1 MELQALLVLCG
12 IGVTGAAVLLLMG
25 LFSASGTSYEEAIAQ
40 QRRATNELL
49 ALAENKNKSKK
60 TNKKANKKLA
70 KKEKKEHITA
80 ATGSEPESEAPAE
93 SGVDEDTV
101 PTKPHVEFSPPV
113 VVELLTDTP
122 PNIKIRKRGKD
133 PKVKPILINKEDP
146 SCVSDPSAAATPVA
160 EVSNHFEE
168 MHPKDDFELLHAT
181 LEKVAEK
188 KEEVAEKKEHKVS
201 KQVKSGKAAPKQ
213 SQDSVKEEIT
223 RDRPNNGDAPLE
235 QRKVKKLEKKVA
247 SETAGEE
254 VVPPLNVP
262 QPSELTTDKLL
273 RNALP
278 AAAPAPPAPAPA
290 PAPAAPAAPAPAPSP
305 PAKGKKKKTEQN
317 MLAIIGGDGGGVS
330 ASELVRVVRE
340 AALSRTDIQV
350 LTDALLNKHHD
361 QLPEHSEWTE
371 GPNDPMQKLKKQLAD
386 KEKALAD
393 EIEASQALHAKLK
406 ELRTNLNAE
415 RGRASAAG
423 RAAEQAAAAARA
435 ELHTLQARLQRLLD
449 DNHALAQDKLMLQSK
464 LSEESEAQAQRV
476 QMEMHIQRLSE
487 AEAALV
493 AQLGALQ
500 AEAGARAV
508 EAGQARCD
516 AAAARDAALL
526 AQQHGAELAQQLQE
540 ANRVYAE
547 LEQQRQCAV
556 HAEQL
561 AQQELRQLQARL
573 AGLTEAQN
581 EVQRVTSRAQAAESA
596 AEKIK
601 EDMEKDKQE
610 SSKEIAQL
618 REQLAARETE
628 LAELK
633 QLKAVPA
640 QNGLP
645 PTSNTDGQKAAELA
659 KVESVVESLRNEL
672 ASAQKSSSEQREQLA
687 SLQEQLAQYREK
699 NNELRTK
706 NWKVMEALQT
716 AEKALATRAT
726 PAMPAQDAEAVTR
739 AEAQHFNEVAN
750 VLRSVCP
757 TIDPT
762 SKVGMEW
769 LQTFANTLK
778 KELEAKEAEKKRV
791 EQDLASKL
799 SEKDNERKQLEA
811 VLQKKIQEKEL
822 LAKEIESKLQQ
833 QIQEKELAKNR
844 IESELQQKLKEELTF
859 RKQVES
865 ELHKK
870 KEVKVVKER
879 VEVTDESR
887 VKDLEAQN
895 EHLQSLVDK
904 YKRIID
910 DTEGVLSR
918 LQQNVTREE
927 QRWAQQLADKQ
938 RDLDTLRSSTMLQEP
953 LAFAYSCIE
962 KSLPTIVAEMQNK
975 IDSLQ
980 AELQKLQSK
989 NHSNSFADA
998 ERLTE
1003 ERLMAGLSDKHDTD
1017 VHNGPIQVGLVEN

>member
-12 IGVTGAAVLLLMG
+12 IGVTAAAVLLLMG

-70 KKEKKEHITA
+70 KKERKENITA

-93 SGVDEDTV
+93 SGVDDDLV
-101 PTKPHVEFSPPV
+101 PAKPHVEFSPPV
-113 VVELLTDTP
+113 VVELPTDTP

-146 SCVSDPSAAATPVA
+146 SCVSDPSTAATPVA

-181 LEKVAEK
+181 LEKISEK
-188 KEEVAEKKEHKVS
+188 KEEVVEKKESKVS

-213 SQDSVKEEIT
+213 SQEAVKEEIV
-223 RDRPNNGDAPLE
+223 RDRPNNGDVPLE
-235 QRKVKKLEKKVA
+235 QRKVKKLEKKAA
-247 SETAGEE
+247 SDTAVEE

-278 AAAPAPPAPAPA
+278 ASVATPPAPAPA
-290 PAPAAPAAPAPAPSP
+290 PAPTAPAPSP
-305 PAKGKKKKTEQN
+305 LAKGKKKKTEQSV
-317 MLAIIGGDGGGVS
+317 LALIGGDGAGVS
-330 ASELVRVVRE
+330 VSELVRVVRE

-415 RGRASAAG
+415 RGRASAAS
-423 RAAEQAAAAARA
+423 RAAEQAASAARA

-464 LSEESEAQAQRV
+464 LSEENEAQAQRV

-540 ANRVYAE
+540 ANRAYAE

-573 AGLTEAQN
+573 AGLTELQN
-581 EVQRVTSRAQAAESA
+581 DVQRLTSRAQAAESA
-596 AEKIK
+596 AEKLK
-601 EDMEKDKQE
+601 EEMEKDKQGL
-610 SSKEIAQL
+610 SKEITQL
-618 REQLAARETE
+618 REQLATRETE

-645 PTSNTDGQKAAELA
+645 PIDGQKAAELA

-672 ASAQKSSSEQREQLA
+672 ALAQKSSSEQKEQLA
-687 SLQEQLAQYREK
+687 SMQAQLAQYREK

-757 TIDPT
+757 TIAPT

-769 LQTFANTLK
+769 LQTFADTLK
-778 KELEAKEAEKKRV
+778 KELETKEAEKKRV
-791 EQDLASKL
+791 EQDLAAKL
-799 SEKDNERKQLEA
+799 LEKDNEKKQLEI
-811 VLQKKIQEKEL
+811 VLHRKLQEKES
-822 LAKEIESKLQQ
+822 LAKEIESKMRQ
-833 QIQEKELAKNR
+833 QIQERE
-844 IESELQQKLKEELTF
+844 QKLEEELTF
-859 RKQVES
+859 RKKVES

-870 KEVKVVKER
+870 QEVKER
-879 VEVTDESR
+879 AEATDESR

-895 EHLQSLVDK
+895 EHLQGLVDK

-938 RDLDTLRSSTMLQEP
+938 RDLDALRSSTVLQ
-953 LAFAYSCIE
+953 
-962 KSLPTIVAEMQNK
+962 MQNK
-975 IDSLQ
+975 IDFLQ
-980 AELQKLQSK
+980 AELQKLQAK
-989 NHSNSFADA
+989 NHSSSFADA

-1003 ERLMAGLSDKHDTD
+1003 ERLMAGLSDKHETD
-1017 VHNGPIQVGLVEN
+1017 VRNGPIQVGLVEN

>member
-12 IGVTGAAVLLLMG
+12 IGVTAAAVLLLMG

-70 KKEKKEHITA
+70 KKERKENITA

-93 SGVDEDTV
+93 SGVDDDLV
-101 PTKPHVEFSPPV
+101 PAKPHVEFSPPV
-113 VVELLTDTP
+113 VVELPTDTP

-146 SCVSDPSAAATPVA
+146 SCVSDPSTAATPVA

-181 LEKVAEK
+181 LEKISEK
-188 KEEVAEKKEHKVS
+188 KEEVVEKKESKVS

-213 SQDSVKEEIT
+213 SQEAVKEEIV
-223 RDRPNNGDAPLE
+223 RDRPNNGDVPLE
-235 QRKVKKLEKKVA
+235 QRKVKKLEKKAA
-247 SETAGEE
+247 SDTAVEE

-278 AAAPAPPAPAPA
+278 ASVATPPAPAPA
-290 PAPAAPAAPAPAPSP
+290 PAPTAPAPSP
-305 PAKGKKKKTEQN
+305 LAKGKKKKTEQSV
-317 MLAIIGGDGGGVS
+317 LALIGGDGAGVS
-330 ASELVRVVRE
+330 VSELVRVVRE

-415 RGRASAAG
+415 RGRASAAS
-423 RAAEQAAAAARA
+423 RAAEQAASAARA

-464 LSEESEAQAQRV
+464 LSEENEAQAQRV

-540 ANRVYAE
+540 ANRAYAE

-573 AGLTEAQN
+573 AGLTELQN
-581 EVQRVTSRAQAAESA
+581 DVQRLTSRAQAAESA
-596 AEKIK
+596 AEKLK
-601 EDMEKDKQE
+601 EEMEKDKQGL
-610 SSKEIAQL
+610 SKEITQL
-618 REQLAARETE
+618 REQLATRETE

-645 PTSNTDGQKAAELA
+645 PIDGQKAAELA

-672 ASAQKSSSEQREQLA
+672 ALAQKSSSEQKEQLA
-687 SLQEQLAQYREK
+687 SMQAQLAQYREK
-699 NNELRTK
+699 NN
-706 NWKVMEALQT
+706 
-716 AEKALATRAT
+716 
-726 PAMPAQDAEAVTR
+726 EAVTR

-757 TIDPT
+757 TIAPT

-769 LQTFANTLK
+769 LQTFADTLK
-778 KELEAKEAEKKRV
+778 KELETKEAEKKRV
-791 EQDLASKL
+791 EQDLAAKL
-799 SEKDNERKQLEA
+799 LEKDNEKKQLEI
-811 VLQKKIQEKEL
+811 VLHRKLQEKES
-822 LAKEIESKLQQ
+822 LAKEIESKMRQ
-833 QIQEKELAKNR
+833 QIQERE
-844 IESELQQKLKEELTF
+844 QKLEEELTF
-859 RKQVES
+859 RKKVES

-870 KEVKVVKER
+870 QEVKER
-879 VEVTDESR
+879 AEATDESR

-895 EHLQSLVDK
+895 EHLQGLVDK

-938 RDLDTLRSSTMLQEP
+938 RDLDALRSSTVLQ
-953 LAFAYSCIE
+953 
-962 KSLPTIVAEMQNK
+962 MQNK
-975 IDSLQ
+975 IDFLQ
-980 AELQKLQSK
+980 AELQKLQAK
-989 NHSNSFADA
+989 NHSSSFADA

-1003 ERLMAGLSDKHDTD
+1003 ERLMAGLSDKHETD
-1017 VHNGPIQVGLVEN
+1017 VRNGPIQVRFYHQRMGQ